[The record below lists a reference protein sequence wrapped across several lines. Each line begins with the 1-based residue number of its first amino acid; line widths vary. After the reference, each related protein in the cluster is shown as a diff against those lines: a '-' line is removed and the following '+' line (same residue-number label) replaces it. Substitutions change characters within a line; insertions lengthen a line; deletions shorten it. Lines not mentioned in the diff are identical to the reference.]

1 MKSWRFILMTLCV
14 FSFSSCRKEEF
25 SHSWLET
32 AEELL
37 QSNPDSAF
45 VILDEVPMPDNLEDE
60 EFVRWC
66 MLSGKVHDEL
76 HNTILPVYQFE
87 RAYSWCKKEGTP
99 EEQAQMALYLGRS
112 HVADGE
118 YDKAM
123 LIYIDALQIANDN
136 QLDNVAGYISSYMG
150 DLYDSKDMQKEAL
163 NKYRTA
169 AQLFKKADNMKSY
182 AYALRDIGFEFAFL
196 DSIPI
201 ALAYIMKADSVAK
214 VLNDYKV
221 SSSIVNALGNMCMI
235 QGKYD
240 EAEAYFLAALS
251 YADYQH
257 KIPNYFALIKL
268 YMQTN
273 NSSKALKLLEK
284 IPDNTLDYQYS
295 IKKVYY
301 QIYKS
306 ENDLSKAISSLE
318 DSQNILERI
327 MRARSESKI
336 LEVEKKY
343 NYMKVQSENDKLQI
357 AEQKYIVI
365 LTLCLS
371 VFLLIVLAYFFYN
384 KRIKDKIHEKELELN
399 DIKVELLNLS
409 IELEKKKGQL
419 AVAEGE
425 NEDVML
431 LRNEILSLSNKYH
444 KLQQAKVDAS
454 AIARKLIKLSSQNI
468 PRNDKALLTP
478 KQWKLIVSEITV
490 VYPNLRV
497 YLLEQCPDLLDQEWQ
512 YCCLYMFQLDG
523 NAEAKLLGISPSS
536 VRTKRYRL
544 RQRLNIS
551 ALEDESTLYEY
562 LISNAGR

>member
-45 VILDEVPMPDNLEDE
+45 VILDEVAMPDNLEDE

-66 MLSGKVHDEL
+66 MLSGKVHDKL

-150 DLYDSKDMQKEAL
+150 DLYERKDMQKEAL
-163 NKYRTA
+163 KKYEIA
-169 AQLFKKADNMKSY
+169 AQLFKKAGNMKSY
-182 AYALRDIGFEFAFL
+182 AYALRDIGCEYAFL
-196 DSIPI
+196 DSLSC
-201 ALAYIMKADSVAK
+201 ALKFAIKADSVG
-214 VLNDYKV
+214 VELGDNEIR
-221 SSSIVNALGNMCMI
+221 SSVMNAFGNIYMMQQEYGKAERNFLNALAIARN
-235 QGKYD
+235 
-240 EAEAYFLAALS
+240 
-251 YADYQH
+251 QH

-268 YMQTN
+268 YIRT
-273 NSSKALKLLEK
+273 SSISKALKLLKEV
-284 IPDNTLDYQYS
+284 PNNTLEYQYS
-295 IKKVYY
+295 IKKAYY
-301 QIYKS
+301 QIYKLDS
-306 ENDLSKAISSLE
+306 DLINAMNSLE
-318 DSQNILERI
+318 ESQSVLEAI
-327 MRARSESKI
+327 VRARNESKV
-336 LEVEKKY
+336 LEVEKRY
-343 NYMKVQSENDKLQI
+343 NYMKVQRENNELLI
-357 AEQKYIVI
+357 AEQKYIII

-371 VFLLIVLAYFFYN
+371 FFLFIILAYFFYN
-384 KRIKDKIHEKELELN
+384 KRIKDKIHGKELELN
-399 DIKVELLNLS
+399 DIKIKLLNLS

-419 AVAEGE
+419 AAIEVES
-425 NEDVML
+425 EDIIL
-431 LRNEILSLSNKYH
+431 LHNEILSLSNKYH
-444 KLQQAKVDAS
+444 RLQQVKVEAS
-454 AIARKLIKLSSQNI
+454 AIAKKILSLSNQNI

-478 KQWKLIVSEITV
+478 KLWKLIISEITV

-497 YLLEQCPDLLDQEWQ
+497 YLLNQCPDLSDQEWQ

-544 RQRLNIS
+544 RQRLKIS
-551 ALEDESTLYEY
+551 VLEDESTLYEY
-562 LISNAGR
+562 LISNVEK